1 MTNRPLAVSG
11 SSAPG
16 AAEVP
21 AQRTMGVAVLGTGS
35 AGMRHLEALEALRRR
50 FKVEPI
56 AVPRRAVRATE
67 LAGRYTVATRLEE
80 TPSRGAVAAII
91 ATDTGRHVEDGLAAM
106 ACGLDLL
113 VEKPLSVSAVEA
125 SRLRARAVHLGRRL
139 FVGCTLRFSESLNA
153 FRSRLG
159 DIGQVHSVR
168 VESQSFLPEW
178 RPARPYQES
187 YSART
192 GEGGVLLDLIHEID
206 YAGWIF
212 GWPRTLQARLHNLGR
227 LGIGAEERAELT
239 WETSAGGVVSL
250 SLDYLTRPP
259 RRLLRACGE
268 WGTIEWDGLTG
279 TVRVARAGA
288 ATTEVTC
295 AQTRDEMFLA
305 QAQAFVSASQGT
317 VDPRLAT
324 GDDGVQA
331 LAVCDAARLASVS
344 GRQELVE
351 YPEGLR

>member
-1 MTNRPLAVSG
+1 MTDHALAVSG

-16 AAEVP
+16 AAQVP
-21 AQRTMGVAVLGTGS
+21 AQRTTGVAVLGTGS
-35 AGMRHLEALEALRRR
+35 IGMRHLTVLGGLSGVCAVGVPIRQARRVQ
-50 FKVEPI
+50 VEREGFET
-56 AVPRRAVRATE
+56 ASGLGEAVRM
-67 LAGRYTVATRLEE
+67 
-80 TPSRGAVAAII
+80 GASLCVV

-125 SRLRARAVHLGRRL
+125 SRLRARAEQLGRRL
-139 FVGCTLRFSESLNA
+139 FVGCTYRFSESLNT
-153 FRSRLG
+153 FRSRLS
-159 DIGQVHSVR
+159 DVGQVHSVR
-168 VESQSFLPEW
+168 VECQSFLPDW
-178 RPARPYQES
+178 RPARPHQES
-187 YSART
+187 YSARA

-212 GWPRTLQARLHNLGR
+212 GWPRTLQARLHKLGR
-227 LGIGAEERAELT
+227 LGIEAEERAELT
-239 WETSAGGVVSL
+239 WETSAGGVVSI

-268 WGTIEWDGLTG
+268 LGTIEWDGMTG
-279 TVRVARAGA
+279 TVRVARAGV
-288 ATTEVTC
+288 ATKEVTC

-305 QAQAFVSASQGT
+305 QARAFVSASQGT

-331 LAVCDAARLASVS
+331 LAVCDAARHASYE
-344 GRQELVE
+344 GRETSVE
-351 YPEGLR
+351 SP